1 MKALRTLIILTMV
14 FIVVVSLAIYGLK
27 AGKLNT
33 PINYAL
39 QYYFQLKKIDPE
51 IGYLAFEGNQAR
63 IDSIVIS
70 RNGIEFTLNNIII
83 NYNFDLNYKESRFSA
98 VVQIDKA
105 SVAAPENQQ
114 ISTSEVKISYENYFI
129 KSKSNLWLSIDD
141 IFYRN
146 APANVANTIELQNG
160 KAQIAYS
167 LSNKQSQYDINV
179 NFKEEVA
186 FDLHGEV
193 NNNINFIGNVKNL
206 PITIYKP
213 IYYLYPKNDLLI
225 FLNEFIKEGILE
237 SGEFSVNVAE
247 EDIKNNNYNGEN
259 IKGFVKVKDLK
270 FVYNNELPPLTNM
283 QIDVLQKGMVTDFI
297 INKANSTGIEIT
309 NGLIHMA
316 WQGQENTKLLITAKA
331 QGPTSA
337 LTDFITAHIHKMLQQ
352 AAIDLT
358 KFSGKADIDIKIEI
372 PLKPGSKDTY
382 DITAKMPN
390 TELSIFDNKI
400 ILNKGNI
407 FGKYSSDRLQIT
419 GAGKIN
425 GFDSEIEFIQNF
437 EDETEFHHKLNIIT
451 KLQFSKSSKKPQK
464 IGFVKLLGGNSKL
477 NFEYIN
483 INDEGRITVNSD
495 LKNLDLY
502 FDKLGIHKKQ
512 GEKSN
517 FILNGLLESTTKG
530 KINFKVDGD
539 NNLNITGLIDIN
551 EATTKMILDKINHRQ
566 TELSSSIIISKGDF
580 DIIIKG
586 KTLDLSRAD
595 MFQFLEKERDAGT
608 TKMQLAVDK
617 VKLKNDILL
626 NDLKLNFKCTYI
638 KCYQGQID
646 AKIGSKKVEMNLTQ
660 EGNLEKWLVK
670 SDNAG
675 ALLKGIG
682 AYEDMRAGSMFL
694 LLTASRK
701 EIAAGEVIPIID
713 GKFEFERFVLYNAPS
728 LTKLVSVVSVP
739 GFVNMIS
746 GNKDIIFSNMKG
758 EFNFQKGILHIS
770 HSQAVGPFFSF
781 TMQGD
786 VDTSKRTTD
795 LSGQVTP
802 SLYGL
807 SSLVGY
813 VPVIGKI
820 FTGDKK
826 HGGIISAPYRIKGS
840 Y

>member
-1 MKALRTLIILTMV
+1 MKALRTLIILSMI
-14 FIVVVSLAIYGLK
+14 FIVVVSLAIYGLRT
-27 AGKLNT
+27 GKLNT

-51 IGYLAFEGNQAR
+51 IGYLAFEGNQIR
-63 IDSIVIS
+63 VDSIVIS
-70 RNGIEFTLNNIII
+70 RNDVEFTLNNIVV
-83 NYNFDLNYKESRFSA
+83 NYRFDLNYKESRFSA
-98 VVQIDKA
+98 GVQIDKA

-114 ISTSEVKISYENYFI
+114 ISTSKVNISYENYFI
-129 KSKSNLWLSIDD
+129 KNKFNIGLAIDD
-141 IFYRN
+141 IFYKKTFN
-146 APANVANTIELQNG
+146 NTGQPIELKNG
-160 KAQIAYS
+160 KTQIEYS
-167 LSNKQSQYDINV
+167 LANKQSKYDINI
-179 NFKEEVA
+179 NFKDDVV

-213 IYYLYPKNDLLI
+213 IYYLYPKNNLLI
-225 FLNEFIKEGILE
+225 FLNEFIKEGIIE
-237 SGEFSVNVAE
+237 SGKFSVNVSE
-247 EDIKNNNYNGEN
+247 EDIKNDNYNGEN
-259 IKGFVKVKDLK
+259 IKGFVKVRDLK

-283 QIDVLQKGMVTDFI
+283 QIDVLQKGMATDFI
-297 INKANSTGIEIT
+297 INKANSTGVEIT
-309 NGLIHMA
+309 NGLIYMA
-316 WQGQENTKLLITAKA
+316 WQGQENTKLFITAKA

-337 LTDFITAHIHKMLQQ
+337 LTDFITVNIHKVLKQ

-358 KFSGKADIDIKIEI
+358 KFTGKADIDIKIEI
-372 PLKPGSKDTY
+372 PLKPGTKDTY
-382 DITAKMPN
+382 DITAKMPS
-390 TELSIFDNKI
+390 TGLSIFNNKI
-400 ILNKGNI
+400 TLNKGNI
-407 FGKYSSDRLQIT
+407 FGKYSGDRLQIT

-437 EDETEFHHKLNIIT
+437 EDQTEFHHKLKIIT
-451 KLQFSKSSKKPQK
+451 ALQFSKSSKKPQK
-464 IGFVKLLGGNSKL
+464 VGFIKLLGGNSKL

-483 INDEGRITVNSD
+483 INDEGKITLSSD

-502 FDKLGIHKKQ
+502 FDKLGIYKKQ

-517 FILNGLLESTTKG
+517 FILNGILEAPTKG
-530 KINFKVDGD
+530 KINFKVAGD
-539 NNLNITGLIDIN
+539 NNLNISGLIDIN
-551 EATTKMILDKINHRQ
+551 ETTTKMILDKINHRQ
-566 TELSSSIIISKGDF
+566 TELSSSILINKDNF

-638 KCYQGQID
+638 KCYEGQID

-660 EGNLEKWLVK
+660 EGNSEKWLVK

-682 AYEDMRAGSMFL
+682 AYEDMRAGSML
-694 LLTASRK
+694 LVLTASRK
-701 EIAAGEVIPIID
+701 EITAGEVIPIID

-758 EFNFQKGILHIS
+758 KFNFQKGVLHIF

-786 VDTSKRTTD
+786 IDTTKRITD

-826 HGGIISAPYRIKGS
+826 HGGIISAPYRIKDS

>member
-1 MKALRTLIILTMV
+1 MKALRILVILSII
-14 FIVVVSLAIYGLK
+14 FIALVVLAIYGLR

-39 QYYFQLKKIDPE
+39 QYYFQLKKIDPQ
-51 IGYLAFEGNQAR
+51 IGYLALEANQAR

-70 RNGIEFTLNNIII
+70 RNGIEFTLNNIVI

-98 VVQIDKA
+98 VVQIDKIKA
-105 SVAAPENQQ
+105 STPDNQQ
-114 ISTSEVKISYENYFI
+114 LATGRIDIAYESFFI
-129 KSKSNLWLSIDD
+129 KNESKVLLDIDD
-141 IFYRN
+141 IFYKQAPNN
-146 APANVANTIELQNG
+146 ADKPIELQNG
-160 KAQIAYS
+160 KAQIEYS
-167 LSNKQSQYDINV
+167 FADKQSKYDIKV
-179 NFKEEVA
+179 NFKDGVT
-186 FDLHGEV
+186 FDLHGKLS
-193 NNNINFIGNVKNL
+193 NNITFTGNVKNL
-206 PITIYKP
+206 PLTIYKP
-213 IYYLYPKNDLLI
+213 IYYLYQKDDLLI

-237 SGEFSVNVAE
+237 SGEFSVNVSE

-259 IKGFVKVKDLK
+259 IKGFVKVRDLK

-283 QIDVLQKGMVTDFI
+283 QIDVLQKGMVTEFI
-297 INKANSTGIEIT
+297 INKANSTDIEIT
-309 NGLIHMA
+309 NGLIHMV
-316 WQGQENTKLLITAKA
+316 WQGQEHTKLLITAKA

-337 LTDFITAHIHKMLQQ
+337 LTDFITVNIHKLLKQ
-352 AAIDLT
+352 ASIDLR

-372 PLKPGSKDTY
+372 PIKPGTKDTY
-382 DITAKMPN
+382 DITAKIPN
-390 TELSIFDNKI
+390 TGLSIFNNKI
-400 ILNKGNI
+400 TLNKGNI
-407 FGKYSSDRLQIT
+407 FGKYSGDRLKIT
-419 GAGKIN
+419 GEGKIN
-425 GFDSEIEFIQNF
+425 GFDSEIEFTQNF
-437 EDETEFHHKLNIIT
+437 EDQTEFHHKLNIIT
-451 KLQFSKSSKKPQK
+451 ALQFSKSSKKPQK
-464 IGFVKLLGGNSKL
+464 VGFIKLLGGNSKL

-517 FILNGLLESTTKG
+517 FILNGILENPIKG
-530 KINFKVDGD
+530 KINFKVAGD
-539 NNLNITGLIDIN
+539 NNLNISGLIDID
-551 EATTKMILDKINHRQ
+551 ETTTKMILDKINHRQ
-566 TELSSSIIISKGDF
+566 TELSSSILINKDNF

-608 TKMQLAVDK
+608 TKMHLAVDK

-638 KCYQGQID
+638 KCYEGQID

-660 EGNLEKWLVK
+660 ESNSEKWLVK

-682 AYEDMRAGSMFL
+682 AYEDMRAGSML
-694 LLTASRK
+694 LVLTASRK
-701 EIAAGEVIPIID
+701 EITAGEVIPIVD

-758 EFNFQKGILHIS
+758 KFNFQKGVLHIF

-786 VDTSKRTTD
+786 IDTTKRVTD

-807 SSLVGY
+807 SALVGY

-826 HGGIISAPYRIKGS
+826 HGGIISAPYRIKDS